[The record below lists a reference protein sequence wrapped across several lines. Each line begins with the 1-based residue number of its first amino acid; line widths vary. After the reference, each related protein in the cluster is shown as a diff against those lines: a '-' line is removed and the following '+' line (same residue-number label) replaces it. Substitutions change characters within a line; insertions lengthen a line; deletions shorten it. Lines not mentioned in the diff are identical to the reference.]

1 MTGAPNESDPAD
13 FAQRNVRFFRNL
25 AIIAAAGVIAA
36 LVLGLGGITGP
47 GLFQV
52 GPAVTSALLIG
63 VVIVIVLILFL
74 LRIGVIFDVEKQV
87 KSLFQSESDRMAAL
101 RKAEEDA
108 QREFRDALRRD
119 LADLK
124 ESIRR
129 EFNERDGKFDNAILA
144 ANKAMKMAQEA
155 MDRANALSKEPAYRT
170 TIEQL
175 VKDVAD
181 MKKDLTALRTADRVN
196 SPLLQELKE
205 RVTALEGAQKKTNVR
220 IDETLEGMERRDM
233 EQAALR
239 QTLDN
244 ELGNFRKREAVLMV
258 KQRELEDSNTHLASS
273 AKKPAITFAPGEEK
287 QHIIAIEGIGAT
299 FASRLNA
306 QGIITIPQLL
316 AAKPDQIG
324 PAIDVM
330 PDLVREWQSMATL
343 MRLKG
348 VGPQSAEVLVKAGI
362 RSIPQLAA
370 EDPEALSVKVKEA
383 ERGRKVRIQGLDVT
397 AGVAKRWIDAARKGE
412 FDAN

>member
-1 MTGAPNESDPAD
+1 MQGQDTGDI
-13 FAQRNVRFFRNL
+13 AQRNVRFFRML
-25 AIIAAAGVIAA
+25 AVILGAGVIAA

-47 GLFQV
+47 GLFLV
-52 GPAVTSALLIG
+52 GPAVTSALLALL
-63 VVIVIVLILFL
+63 VLTVVLILFL
-74 LRIGVIFDVEKQV
+74 MRIGVIFDVEKQV
-87 KSLFQSESDRMAAL
+87 KTMFDSEAERLAAA

-108 QREFRDALRRD
+108 QREFRDSLRRD

-124 ESIRR
+124 ESMRR
-129 EFNERDGKFDNAILA
+129 DLNERDGKFDNAILA
-144 ANKAMKMAQEA
+144 ANRAMKMAQEA
-155 MDRANALSKEPAYRT
+155 MDRANALAKEPAYRT

-181 MKKDLTALRTADRVN
+181 MKKDLTALRTADKVN

-244 ELGNFRKREAVLMV
+244 ELGNFRKREALLLV
-258 KQRELEDSNTHLASS
+258 KQRELEDSNTHLAQAS
-273 AKKPAITFAPGEEK
+273 KKPAIKFGPGEEK
-287 QHIIAIEGIGAT
+287 HHVIAIEGIGPA

-306 QGIITIPQLL
+306 QGIITVAQLL
-316 AAKPDQIG
+316 AANPEQVA
-324 PAIDVM
+324 PTIDAM

-348 VGPQSAEVLVKAGI
+348 VGPQSAEVLVRAGV

-370 EDPEALSVKVKEA
+370 EDAEALSHKVKEV
-383 ERGRKVRIQGLDVT
+383 ERGRKVRVQGLDVT
-397 AGVAKRWIDAARKGE
+397 PGVAKRWIDAARKGE
-412 FDAN
+412 YDAN

>member
-1 MTGAPNESDPAD
+1 MQDMDNE
-13 FAQRNVRFFRNL
+13 FAQRNVRFFRML
-25 AIIAAAGVIAA
+25 AIVAGAGVAAALI
-36 LVLGLGGITGP
+36 LGLGGITGP
-47 GLFQV
+47 GLFQI
-52 GPAVTSALLIG
+52 GPAVTSSLLMG
-63 VVIVIVLILFL
+63 IVILVVLILFL

-87 KSLFQSESDRMAAL
+87 KSLFNSEAERLAAA

-108 QREFRDALRRD
+108 QREFRDSLRRD

-124 ESIRR
+124 ESMRR

-144 ANKAMKMAQEA
+144 ANKAMKMAQDA
-155 MDRANALSKEPAYRT
+155 LARAEALSKEPAYRT

-181 MKKDLTALRTADRVN
+181 MKKDLTALRTADKVN
-196 SPLLQELKE
+196 SPLLAELKE

-244 ELGNFRKREAVLMV
+244 ELGNFRKREALLLV
-258 KQRELEDSNTHLASS
+258 KQRELEDNNTHLAQA
-273 AKKPAITFAPGEEK
+273 AKPKAVKIAPGEEK
-287 QHIIAIEGIGAT
+287 HHVIEIEGIGPAFAT
-299 FASRLNA
+299 RLNA
-306 QGIITIPQLL
+306 NGVITIPQLL
-316 AAKPDQIG
+316 AANPEQIG
-324 PAIDVM
+324 PAIDAM

-348 VGPQSAEVLVKAGI
+348 VGPQSAEVLVRAGI
-362 RSIPQLAA
+362 RNIPQLAA
-370 EDPEALSVKVKEA
+370 EDAEALSAKVKDA

-397 AGVAKRWIDAARKGE
+397 PGVAKRWIDAARKGE
-412 FDAN
+412 FDAH